1 MNELPIIESCDGCG
15 ACCRQ
20 TPLPPFQPGEEVQ
33 RAVPELFLKPV
44 QDRQRAGQQFELIPC
59 VWFDQ
64 VTQLCQHYEY
74 RPSACRNFQISSFEC
89 HAARN
94 AELYP

>member
-1 MNELPIIESCDGCG
+1 MNSLPIIESCDGCG

-20 TPLPPFQPGEEVQ
+20 TPLPPFQPGE
-33 RAVPELFLKPV
+33 AVRRSIPDDLMQAVHERIQAELEFS
-44 QDRQRAGQQFELIPC
+44 LIPC
-59 VWFDQ
+59 VWFDEASN
-64 VTQLCQHYEY
+64 LCQHYEY
-74 RPSACRNFQISSFEC
+74 RPDACRRFELSSFEC